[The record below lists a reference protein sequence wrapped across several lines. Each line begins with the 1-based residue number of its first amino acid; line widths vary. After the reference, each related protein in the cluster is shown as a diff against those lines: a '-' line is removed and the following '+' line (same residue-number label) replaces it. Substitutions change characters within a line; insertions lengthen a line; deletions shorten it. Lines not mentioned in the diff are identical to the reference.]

1 MKSRFFMAESALLSP
16 SGFLHQPQVPELL
29 AKFNGP
35 LQRLQLRSLSQLA
48 KEAWSF
54 CFVVSGWVA
63 LALTR
68 LNSNIYIY
76 IYIVYYIYYIYYM
89 YI

>member
-1 MKSRFFMAESALLSP
+1 MVFCTSPIRSIGVALL
-16 SGFLHQPQVPELL
+16 QVPELV

-54 CFVVSGWVA
+54 CFVVSGWVG

-68 LNSNIYIY
+68 LNSNIYIFVSQLHILHVY
-76 IYIVYYIYYIYYM
+76 INV
-89 YI
+89 